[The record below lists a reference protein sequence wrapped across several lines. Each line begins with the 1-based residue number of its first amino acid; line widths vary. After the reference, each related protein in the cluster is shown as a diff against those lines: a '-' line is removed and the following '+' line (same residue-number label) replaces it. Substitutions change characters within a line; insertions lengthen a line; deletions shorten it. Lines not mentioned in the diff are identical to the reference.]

1 MTEEAWRR
9 GRRAANML
17 RGMEEKDDIQ
27 GEKTN
32 KMESNK

>member
-1 MTEEAWRR
+1 MEERKK
-9 GRRAANML
+9 GSKPIE
-17 RGMEEKDDIQ
+17 GMEEKDDIQ